1 MEAVFIVFMS
11 LVSVICLFAVL
22 MILKDMLEDMR
33 AARERRMK
41 ELDAQLKERQQQIY
55 LQTLPVVA
63 PTTAVP
69 APVQESAPA
78 PQTIASAV
86 EPAPVAIPV
95 VEEKVEVPVVEE
107 PIAEEPAVIEEPI
120 AEEVQEDDDSVKF
133 SAGGVKQTLDD
144 KYLALSQEAKGY
156 YDEIVK
162 CANNVENVKRFKNA
176 RYEEYKV
183 GNSRIVRLLIKRE
196 TVIAEFI
203 LQNSD
208 FKSYVSENKVA
219 IRPAPTVLKITN
231 SEMLKTACDSIEIVV
246 KQIEA
251 EKEAKR
257 LEMLER
263 RRERRRAK
271 ASE

>member
-1 MEAVFIVFMS
+1 METVFIVFMS

-22 MILKDMLEDMR
+22 VILKVMLEDMR
-33 AARERRMK
+33 VARERQMK
-41 ELDAQLKERQQQIY
+41 ELDAQLKEHQQQIN
-55 LQTLPVVA
+55 LQTLPAVAPIAPVEEAPVVA
-63 PTTAVP
+63 T
-69 APVQESAPA
+69 Q
-78 PQTIASAV
+78 
-86 EPAPVAIPV
+86 PV
-95 VEEKVEVPVVEE
+95 VEEKVEEVSVE
-107 PIAEEPAVIEEPI
+107 
-120 AEEVQEDDDSVKF
+120 DDSVKF
-133 SAGGVKQTLDD
+133 SAEGVKQTLDD
-144 KYLALSQEAKGY
+144 KYIALSQEAKGY

-162 CANNVENVKRFKNA
+162 CANGVEGVKRFKNA

-231 SEMLKTACDSIEIVV
+231 SDMLKTACDSIEIVV

>member
-1 MEAVFIVFMS
+1 MEAIFIVFMS

-22 MILKDMLEDMR
+22 MIIKDMLEDMR

-63 PTTAVP
+63 PTVVP
-69 APVQESAPA
+69 TSANAEPATAPA
-78 PQTIASAV
+78 SV
-86 EPAPVAIPV
+86 EPATVSEPVVEKVAPV
-95 VEEKVEVPVVEE
+95 VEEKVEEVVPAPAQEE
-107 PIAEEPAVIEEPI
+107 IAEEIEDGD
-120 AEEVQEDDDSVKF
+120 AVKF

-144 KYLALSQEAKGY
+144 KYLALNQEAKGY

-162 CANNVENVKRFKNA
+162 RANSIESVKRFKNA

-203 LQNSD
+203 LQNND

-271 ASE
+271 AGE

>member
-63 PTTAVP
+63 PTTVVP
-69 APVQESAPA
+69 ASVQESAPA
-78 PQTIASAV
+78 PQTIAPAV
-86 EPAPVAIPV
+86 EPAPVELPV
-95 VEEKVEVPVVEE
+95 AEEKAEE
-107 PIAEEPAVIEEPI
+107 PVIEEPTVEEPAV
-120 AEEVQEDDDSVKF
+120 EEVQEDSSVKF
-133 SAGGVKQTLDD
+133 SADGVKQTLDD

-203 LQNSD
+203 LQNND

-271 ASE
+271 AN

>member
-11 LVSVICLFAVL
+11 LVSVICLFAIL

-41 ELDAQLKERQQQIY
+41 ELDAQLKERQQQLY
-55 LQTLPVVA
+55 LQTLPVIAPSVA
-63 PTTAVP
+63 AQV
-69 APVQESAPA
+69 AAPA
-78 PQTIASAV
+78 PA
-86 EPAPVAIPV
+86 PAPAAEPVQAIAPAPV
-95 VEEKVEVPVVEE
+95 VEEKVEEAPVVEE
-107 PIAEEPAVIEEPI
+107 APAVEEV
-120 AEEVQEDDDSVKF
+120 AEEVADDAVSF

-162 CANNVENVKRFKNA
+162 CANNVEGVKRFKNA

-203 LQNSD
+203 IQNSD

-219 IRPAPTVLKITN
+219 VRPAPTVLKITN
-231 SEMLKTACDSIEIVV
+231 ADMLKTACDSVAIVV

-271 ASE
+271 SAE

>member
-1 MEAVFIVFMS
+1 MEWYHYLLIALGGLIVLGGFVYLFVYLIS
-11 LVSVICLFAVL
+11 LNKKAKIN
-22 MILKDMLEDMR
+22 E
-33 AARERRMK
+33 
-41 ELDAQLKERQQQIY
+41 
-55 LQTLPVVA
+55 
-63 PTTAVP
+63 
-69 APVQESAPA
+69 
-78 PQTIASAV
+78 
-86 EPAPVAIPV
+86 
-95 VEEKVEVPVVEE
+95 
-107 PIAEEPAVIEEPI
+107 
-120 AEEVQEDDDSVKF
+120 
-133 SAGGVKQTLDD
+133 
-144 KYLALSQEAKGY
+144 EAKGY

-162 CANNVENVKRFKNA
+162 RANGVEGVKRFKNA

-203 LQNSD
+203 LQNND

-231 SEMLKTACDSIEIVV
+231 TDMLKTACDSIDIVV

-271 ASE
+271 AGE

>member
-63 PTTAVP
+63 PTTVVP

-78 PQTIASAV
+78 PQTIAPAV
-86 EPAPVAIPV
+86 EPAPVELPV
-95 VEEKVEVPVVEE
+95 AEEKAEE
-107 PIAEEPAVIEEPI
+107 PVIEEPTVEEPAV
-120 AEEVQEDDDSVKF
+120 EEVQEDSSVKF
-133 SAGGVKQTLDD
+133 SADGVKQTLDD

-203 LQNSD
+203 LQNND

-271 ASE
+271 AN